1 MQPDA
6 FTHIVNQLKD
16 KLFRLALRWLP
27 EVAEAEDAVQEVF
40 IKLWQQRDALKE
52 VQNLEAWSVRLT
64 RNLCIDKLRARK
76 MPHGEWYP
84 GFDLPD
90 KSLGADHQLT
100 RAETIQGIKQLMQ
113 HLPDKQRQVMEL
125 RDLEDY
131 SYQEISEVLGIS
143 LSQVKINL
151 FRARQQVREALS
163 SRQMKQHGS

>member
-27 EVAEAEDAVQEVF
+27 DVAEAEDAVQEVF
-40 IKLWQQRDALKE
+40 IKLWQQRDNLKE
-52 VQNLEAWSVRLT
+52 VQNLEAWSVRMT

-76 MPHGEWYP
+76 MPQGEWYP

-90 KSLGADHQLT
+90 QTLGADHQLAG
-100 RAETIQGIKQLMQ
+100 AETIQDIRRLMQ

-131 SYQEISEVLGIS
+131 SYQEICEALGIS

-151 FRARQQVREALS
+151 FRARQQLREALS

>member
-27 EVAEAEDAVQEVF
+27 DVAEAEDAVQEVF
-40 IKLWQQRDALKE
+40 IKLWQQRDNLKE
-52 VQNLEAWSVRLT
+52 VQNLEAWSVRMT

-76 MPHGEWYP
+76 MPQGEWYP

-90 KSLGADHQLT
+90 QTLGADHQLAG
-100 RAETIQGIKQLMQ
+100 AETIQGIKRLMQ

-131 SYQEISEVLGIS
+131 SYQEISEALGIS

-151 FRARQQVREALS
+151 FRARQQLREALS